1 MSLDGAMLK
10 YVREELSELVG
21 SRVEKIFQ
29 PSREEVVISL
39 RKPNSADRGAKKLVF
54 SANGGAARV
63 NLTEAPF
70 ENPQT
75 PPMFCMLLRKHLG
88 SGRLMA
94 IRQDGLER
102 ILYFDFE
109 CVNEIGDIVTNTLI
123 AEIMG
128 RFSNIILVRDGRV
141 IDSVKRVTD
150 EVSGVR
156 RILPNIV
163 YETPP
168 RLERVNFF
176 DKNPREILALVEG
189 KPDRLAKALPA
200 VLEGISPIFAR
211 ECAFYSAGDAD
222 AVCADLTDEQKR
234 RFCEFFEKAKT
245 KAEFTEVIDESG
257 AKKDFSFV
265 DINQYGES
273 FKTKRF
279 DTANALLDEFYERK
293 SDRVSQRA
301 RDMLKLI
308 KSRAERT
315 ARKLELQKKELADCA
330 DRENL
335 RVIGDLINANIY
347 RLEKGMT
354 SAVLEDFYS
363 GEERKISLD
372 ARLSPAQNAQ
382 KYYSEYRKLCTAEK
396 MLTNLIA
403 EGKNEL
409 SYLESL
415 LDSVTRAESD
425 SELSE
430 IRREL
435 AEQGLIRGEKT
446 VSKPKKSEPL
456 KFLSSDGFVIL
467 VGKNNKQNDELTLKT
482 SKAAD
487 IWLHVK
493 DIAGSHVIIKTD
505 GKKPPERTIVEAAR
519 LAAFHSKAKNGSG
532 VPVDFTAVKFVK
544 KPAGARPGMV
554 IFTDNKTL
562 FVTPNEEEMNN
573 LKYTED
579 NHGNEKRIK

>member
-21 SRVEKIFQ
+21 SRIEKIFQ
-29 PSREEVVISL
+29 PSREEVVITF
-39 RKPNSADRGAKKLVF
+39 RKPNSSDRGAKRVIF
-54 SANGGAARV
+54 SANGSSARV
-63 NLTEAPF
+63 NLTEAAL
-70 ENPQT
+70 ENPPS

-88 SGRLMA
+88 SGRLLG

-109 CVNEIGDIVTNTLI
+109 CVNEIGDIVTNTLT

-128 RFSNIILVRDGRV
+128 RFSNIILVRGGRV
-141 IDSVKRVTD
+141 IDSIKRVTD
-150 EVSGVR
+150 EISGVR

-168 RLERVNFF
+168 RLERVDFF
-176 DKNPREILALVEG
+176 AENDRKISALIEN
-189 KPDRLAKALPA
+189 KTERLAKALPA

-211 ECAFYSAGDAD
+211 EAAFYAAGDTD
-222 AVCADLTDEQKR
+222 AACCELTDEQKER
-234 RFCEFFEKAKT
+234 LDLFFDNARKT
-245 KAEFTEVIDESG
+245 ACFTEIIDESG

-265 DINQYGES
+265 DVNQYGNG
-273 FKTKRF
+273 FAKRHF
-279 DTANALLDEFYERK
+279 ASANALLDDFYEKK
-293 SDRVSQRA
+293 SDRASQRA

-315 ARKLELQKKELADCA
+315 ARKLELRKKELADCA

-335 RVIGDLINANIY
+335 RVCGDIVNANIY

-354 SAVLEDFYS
+354 SALLDDFYT
-363 GEERKISLD
+363 GEQRKIALD
-372 ARLSPAQNAQ
+372 ARLTPAQNAQ

-396 MLTNLIA
+396 MLTGLIA
-403 EGKNEL
+403 EGKSEL
-409 SYLESL
+409 SYYESL
-415 LDSVTRAESD
+415 LDSVTRAKTD
-425 SELSE
+425 GELTE
-430 IRREL
+430 IKREL

-446 VSKPKKSEPL
+446 LGKPKKSEPL
-456 KFLSSDGFVIL
+456 KFRSSDGFTIF

-482 SKAAD
+482 SKASD

-493 DIAGSHVIIKTD
+493 DIAGSHVIIKTE
-505 GKKPPERTIVEAAR
+505 GKTPPERTIVEAAR
-519 LAAFHSKAKNGSG
+519 LAAYHSKAKNGSG
-532 VPVDFTAVKFVK
+532 VPVDYTAVKFVK

-554 IFTDNKTL
+554 IFTDNRTL
-562 FVTPNEEEMNN
+562 YVTPNEEEADR
-573 LKYTED
+573 LKITED
-579 NHGNEKRIK
+579 N

>member
-21 SRVEKIFQ
+21 SRIEKIFQ
-29 PSREEVVISL
+29 PSREEVVITF
-39 RKPNSADRGAKKLVF
+39 RKPNSSDRGAKRVIF
-54 SANGGAARV
+54 SANGSSARV
-63 NLTEAPF
+63 NLTEAAL
-70 ENPQT
+70 ENPPS

-88 SGRLMA
+88 SGRLLG

-109 CVNEIGDIVTNTLI
+109 CVNEIGDIVTNTLT

-128 RFSNIILVRDGRV
+128 RFSNIILVRGGRV
-141 IDSVKRVTD
+141 IDSIKRVTD
-150 EVSGVR
+150 EISGVR

-168 RLERVNFF
+168 RLERVDFF
-176 DKNPREILALVEG
+176 AENDRKISALIEN
-189 KPDRLAKALPA
+189 KTERLVKALPA

-211 ECAFYSAGDAD
+211 EAAFYAAGDTD
-222 AVCADLTDEQKR
+222 AACCELTDEQKER
-234 RFCEFFEKAKT
+234 LDLFFDNARKSAC
-245 KAEFTEVIDESG
+245 FTEIIDESG

-265 DINQYGES
+265 DVNQYGNG
-273 FKTKRF
+273 FAKRHF
-279 DTANALLDEFYERK
+279 ASANALLDDFYEKK
-293 SDRVSQRA
+293 SDRASQRA

-315 ARKLELQKKELADCA
+315 ARKLELRKKELADCA

-335 RVIGDLINANIY
+335 RVCGDIVNANIY

-354 SAVLEDFYS
+354 SALLDDFYT
-363 GEERKISLD
+363 GEQRKIALD
-372 ARLSPAQNAQ
+372 ARLTPAQNAQ

-396 MLTNLIA
+396 MLTGLIA
-403 EGKNEL
+403 EGKSEL
-409 SYLESL
+409 SYYESL
-415 LDSVTRAESD
+415 LDSVTRAKTD
-425 SELSE
+425 GELTE
-430 IRREL
+430 IKREL

-446 VSKPKKSEPL
+446 LGKPKKSEPL
-456 KFLSSDGFVIL
+456 KFRSSDGFTIF

-482 SKAAD
+482 SKASD

-493 DIAGSHVIIKTD
+493 DIAGSHVIIKTE
-505 GKKPPERTIVEAAR
+505 GKTPPERTIVEAAR
-519 LAAFHSKAKNGSG
+519 LAAYHSKAKNGSG
-532 VPVDFTAVKFVK
+532 VPVDYTAVKFVK

-554 IFTDNKTL
+554 IFTDNRTL
-562 FVTPNEEEMNN
+562 YVTPNEEEADR
-573 LKYTED
+573 LKITED
-579 NHGNEKRIK
+579 N

>member
-1 MSLDGAMLK
+1 MLK

-21 SRVEKIFQ
+21 SRIEKIFQ
-29 PSREEVVISL
+29 PSREEVVITF
-39 RKPNSADRGAKKLVF
+39 RKPNSSDRGAKRVIF
-54 SANGGAARV
+54 SANGSSARV
-63 NLTEAPF
+63 NLTEAAL
-70 ENPQT
+70 ENPPS

-88 SGRLMA
+88 SGRLLG

-109 CVNEIGDIVTNTLI
+109 CVNEIGDIVTNTLT

-128 RFSNIILVRDGRV
+128 RFSNIILVRGGRV

-150 EVSGVR
+150 EISGVR

-168 RLERVNFF
+168 RLERVDFF
-176 DKNPREILALVEG
+176 AENDRKISALIEN
-189 KPDRLAKALPA
+189 KTERLAKALPA

-211 ECAFYSAGDAD
+211 EAAFYAAGDTD
-222 AVCADLTDEQKR
+222 AACCELTDEQKER
-234 RFCEFFEKAKT
+234 LDDFFENARKSAC
-245 KAEFTEVIDESG
+245 FTEIIDESG

-265 DINQYGES
+265 DVNQYGNG
-273 FKTKRF
+273 FAKRHF
-279 DTANALLDEFYERK
+279 ASANALLDDFYEKK
-293 SDRVSQRA
+293 SDRASQRA

-315 ARKLELQKKELADCA
+315 ARKLELRKKELADCA

-335 RVIGDLINANIY
+335 RVCGDIVNANIY

-354 SAVLEDFYS
+354 SAVLDDFYT
-363 GEERKISLD
+363 GEQRKIALD
-372 ARLSPAQNAQ
+372 ARLTPAQNAQ

-396 MLTNLIA
+396 MLTGLIA
-403 EGKNEL
+403 EGKSEF
-409 SYLESL
+409 SYYESL
-415 LDSVTRAESD
+415 LDSVTRAKTD
-425 SELSE
+425 GELTE
-430 IRREL
+430 IKREL

-446 VSKPKKSEPL
+446 LAKPKKSEPL
-456 KFLSSDGFVIL
+456 KFRSSDGFTIL

-482 SKAAD
+482 SKASD

-493 DIAGSHVIIKTD
+493 DIAGSHVIIKTE
-505 GKKPPERTIVEAAR
+505 GKTPPERTIVEAAR
-519 LAAFHSKAKNGSG
+519 LAAYHSKAKNGSG
-532 VPVDFTAVKFVK
+532 VPVDYTAVKFVK

-554 IFTDNKTL
+554 IFTDNRTL
-562 FVTPNEEEMNN
+562 YVTPNEEEADR
-573 LKYTED
+573 LKITED
-579 NHGNEKRIK
+579 N

>member
-1 MSLDGAMLK
+1 MLK

-21 SRVEKIFQ
+21 SRIEKIFQ
-29 PSREEVVISL
+29 PSREEVVITF
-39 RKPNSADRGAKKLVF
+39 RKPNSSDRGAKRVIF
-54 SANGGAARV
+54 SANGSSARV
-63 NLTEAPF
+63 NLTEAAL
-70 ENPQT
+70 ENPPS

-88 SGRLMA
+88 SGRLLG

-109 CVNEIGDIVTNTLI
+109 CVNEIGDIVTNTLT

-128 RFSNIILVRDGRV
+128 RFSNIILVRGGRV

-150 EVSGVR
+150 EISGVR

-168 RLERVNFF
+168 RLERIDFF
-176 DKNPREILALVEG
+176 TANDRKISSLIEKKTE
-189 KPDRLAKALPA
+189 RLAKALPA

-211 ECAFYSAGDAD
+211 EAAFYAAGDTD
-222 AVCADLTDEQKR
+222 AACCELTDEQKER
-234 RFCEFFEKAKT
+234 LDDFFENARKSAC
-245 KAEFTEVIDESG
+245 FTEIIDESG

-265 DINQYGES
+265 DVNQYGNG
-273 FKTKRF
+273 FAKRHF
-279 DTANALLDEFYERK
+279 ASANALLDDFYEKK
-293 SDRVSQRA
+293 SDRASQRA

-315 ARKLELQKKELADCA
+315 ARKLELRKKELADCA

-335 RVIGDLINANIY
+335 RVCGDIVNANIY

-354 SAVLEDFYS
+354 SAVLDDFYT
-363 GEERKISLD
+363 GEQRKIALD
-372 ARLSPAQNAQ
+372 ARLTPAQNAQ

-396 MLTNLIA
+396 MLTGLIA
-403 EGKNEL
+403 EGKSEL
-409 SYLESL
+409 SYYESL
-415 LDSVTRAESD
+415 LDSVTRAKTD
-425 SELSE
+425 GELTE
-430 IRREL
+430 IKREL

-446 VSKPKKSEPL
+446 LGKPKKSEPL
-456 KFLSSDGFVIL
+456 KFRSSDGFTIL

-482 SKAAD
+482 SKASD

-493 DIAGSHVIIKTD
+493 DIAGSHVIIKTE
-505 GKKPPERTIVEAAR
+505 GKTPPERTIVEAAR
-519 LAAFHSKAKNGSG
+519 LAAYHSKAKNGSG
-532 VPVDFTAVKFVK
+532 VPVDYTAVKFVK

-554 IFTDNKTL
+554 IFTDNRTL
-562 FVTPNEEEMNN
+562 YVTPNEEEADR
-573 LKYTED
+573 LKITED
-579 NHGNEKRIK
+579 N

>member
-21 SRVEKIFQ
+21 SRIEKIFQ
-29 PSREEVVISL
+29 PSREEVVITF
-39 RKPNSADRGAKKLVF
+39 RKPNSSDRGAKRVIF
-54 SANGGAARV
+54 SANGSSARV
-63 NLTEAPF
+63 NLTEAAL
-70 ENPQT
+70 ENPPS

-88 SGRLMA
+88 SGRLLG

-109 CVNEIGDIVTNTLI
+109 CVNEIGDIVTNTLT

-128 RFSNIILVRDGRV
+128 RFSNIILVRGGRV
-141 IDSVKRVTD
+141 IDSIKRVTD
-150 EVSGVR
+150 EISGVR

-168 RLERVNFF
+168 RLERVDFF
-176 DKNPREILALVEG
+176 AENDRKISALIEN
-189 KPDRLAKALPA
+189 KTERLAKALPA

-211 ECAFYSAGDAD
+211 EAAFYAAGDTD
-222 AVCADLTDEQKR
+222 AACCELTDEQKER
-234 RFCEFFEKAKT
+234 LDLFFDNARKSAC
-245 KAEFTEVIDESG
+245 FTEIIDESG

-265 DINQYGES
+265 DVNQYGNG
-273 FKTKRF
+273 FAKRHF
-279 DTANALLDEFYERK
+279 ASANALLDDFYEKK
-293 SDRVSQRA
+293 SDRASQRA

-315 ARKLELQKKELADCA
+315 ARKLELRKKELADCA

-335 RVIGDLINANIY
+335 RVCGDIVNANIY

-354 SAVLEDFYS
+354 SALLDDFYT
-363 GEERKISLD
+363 GEQRKIALD
-372 ARLSPAQNAQ
+372 ARLTPAQNAQ

-396 MLTNLIA
+396 MLTGLIA
-403 EGKNEL
+403 EGKSEL
-409 SYLESL
+409 SYYESL
-415 LDSVTRAESD
+415 LDSVTRAKTD
-425 SELSE
+425 GELTE
-430 IRREL
+430 IKREL

-446 VSKPKKSEPL
+446 LGKPKKSEPL
-456 KFLSSDGFVIL
+456 KFRSSDGFTIL

-482 SKAAD
+482 SKASD

-493 DIAGSHVIIKTD
+493 DIAGSHVIIKTE
-505 GKKPPERTIVEAAR
+505 GKTPPERTIVEAAR
-519 LAAFHSKAKNGSG
+519 LAAYHSKAKNGSG
-532 VPVDFTAVKFVK
+532 VPVDYTAVKFVK

-554 IFTDNKTL
+554 IFTDNRTL
-562 FVTPNEEEMNN
+562 YVTPNEEEADR
-573 LKYTED
+573 LKITED
-579 NHGNEKRIK
+579 N

>member
-21 SRVEKIFQ
+21 SRIEKIFQ
-29 PSREEVVISL
+29 PSREEVVITF
-39 RKPNSADRGAKKLVF
+39 RKPNSSDRGAKRVIF
-54 SANGGAARV
+54 SANGSSARV
-63 NLTEAPF
+63 NLTEAAL
-70 ENPQT
+70 ENPPS

-88 SGRLMA
+88 SGRLLG

-109 CVNEIGDIVTNTLI
+109 CVNEIGDIVTNTLT

-128 RFSNIILVRDGRV
+128 RFSNIILVRGGRV

-150 EVSGVR
+150 EISGVR

-168 RLERVNFF
+168 RLERVDFF
-176 DKNPREILALVEG
+176 TANDRKISSLIEKKTE
-189 KPDRLAKALPA
+189 RLAKALPA

-211 ECAFYSAGDAD
+211 EAAFYAAGDTD
-222 AVCADLTDEQKR
+222 AACCELTDEQKER
-234 RFCEFFEKAKT
+234 LDDFFENARKSAC
-245 KAEFTEVIDESG
+245 FTEIIDESG

-265 DINQYGES
+265 DVNQYGNG
-273 FKTKRF
+273 FAKRHF
-279 DTANALLDEFYERK
+279 ASANALLDDFYEKK
-293 SDRVSQRA
+293 SDRASQRA

-315 ARKLELQKKELADCA
+315 ARKLELRKKELADCA

-335 RVIGDLINANIY
+335 RVCGDIVNANIY

-354 SAVLEDFYS
+354 SAVLDDFYT
-363 GEERKISLD
+363 GEQRKIALD
-372 ARLSPAQNAQ
+372 ARLTPAQNAQ

-396 MLTNLIA
+396 MLTGLIA
-403 EGKNEL
+403 EGKSEL
-409 SYLESL
+409 SYYESL
-415 LDSVTRAESD
+415 LDSVTRAKTD
-425 SELSE
+425 GELTE
-430 IRREL
+430 IKREL

-446 VSKPKKSEPL
+446 LAKPKKSEPL
-456 KFLSSDGFVIL
+456 KFRSSDGFTIL

-482 SKAAD
+482 SKASD

-493 DIAGSHVIIKTD
+493 DIAGSHVIIKTE
-505 GKKPPERTIVEAAR
+505 GKTPPERTIVEAAR
-519 LAAFHSKAKNGSG
+519 LAAYHSKAKNGSG
-532 VPVDFTAVKFVK
+532 VPVDYTAVKFVK

-554 IFTDNKTL
+554 IFTDNRTL
-562 FVTPNEEEMNN
+562 YVTPNEEEADR
-573 LKYTED
+573 LKITED
-579 NHGNEKRIK
+579 N

>member
-1 MSLDGAMLK
+1 MLK

-21 SRVEKIFQ
+21 SRIEKIFQ
-29 PSREEVVISL
+29 PSREEVVITF
-39 RKPNSADRGAKKLVF
+39 RKPNSSDRGAKRVIF
-54 SANGGAARV
+54 SANGSSARV
-63 NLTEAPF
+63 NLTEAAL
-70 ENPQT
+70 ENPPS

-88 SGRLMA
+88 SGRLLG

-109 CVNEIGDIVTNTLI
+109 CVNEIGDIVTNTLT

-128 RFSNIILVRDGRV
+128 RFSNIILVRGGRV

-150 EVSGVR
+150 EISGVR

-168 RLERVNFF
+168 RLERVDFF
-176 DKNPREILALVEG
+176 TANDRKISALIE
-189 KPDRLAKALPA
+189 KKTERLAKALPA

-211 ECAFYSAGDAD
+211 EAAFYAAGDTD
-222 AVCADLTDEQKR
+222 AACCELTDEQKER
-234 RFCEFFEKAKT
+234 LDDFFENARKSAC
-245 KAEFTEVIDESG
+245 FTEIIDESG

-265 DINQYGES
+265 DVNQYGNG
-273 FKTKRF
+273 FAKRHF
-279 DTANALLDEFYERK
+279 ASANALLDDFYEKK
-293 SDRVSQRA
+293 SDRASQRA

-315 ARKLELQKKELADCA
+315 ARKLELRKKELADCA

-335 RVIGDLINANIY
+335 RVCGDIVNANIY

-354 SAVLEDFYS
+354 SALLDDFYT
-363 GEERKISLD
+363 GEQRKIALD
-372 ARLSPAQNAQ
+372 ARLTPAQNAQ

-396 MLTNLIA
+396 MLTGLIA
-403 EGKNEL
+403 EGKSEL
-409 SYLESL
+409 SYYESL
-415 LDSVTRAESD
+415 LDSVTRAKTD
-425 SELSE
+425 GELTE
-430 IRREL
+430 IKREL

-446 VSKPKKSEPL
+446 LGKPKKSEPL
-456 KFLSSDGFVIL
+456 KFRSSDGFTIL

-482 SKAAD
+482 SKASD

-493 DIAGSHVIIKTD
+493 DIAGSHVIIKTE
-505 GKKPPERTIVEAAR
+505 GKTPPERTIVEAAR
-519 LAAFHSKAKNGSG
+519 LAAYHSKAKNGSG
-532 VPVDFTAVKFVK
+532 VPVDYTAVKFVK

-554 IFTDNKTL
+554 IFTDNRTL
-562 FVTPNEEEMNN
+562 YVTPNEEEADR
-573 LKYTED
+573 LKITED
-579 NHGNEKRIK
+579 N

>member
-1 MSLDGAMLK
+1 MLK

-21 SRVEKIFQ
+21 SRIEKIFQ
-29 PSREEVVISL
+29 PSREEVVISF
-39 RKPNSADRGAKKLVF
+39 RKPNSSDRGAKRVIF
-54 SANGGAARV
+54 SSNGSAARV
-63 NLTEAPF
+63 NLTEAAL
-70 ENPQT
+70 ENPPS

-88 SGRLMA
+88 SGRLLG

-128 RFSNIILVRDGRV
+128 RFSNIILVRGERV
-141 IDSVKRVTD
+141 IDSIKRVTD
-150 EVSGVR
+150 EISGVR

-168 RLERVNFF
+168 RLERVDFF
-176 DKNPREILALVEG
+176 AEKDRKISALIEN
-189 KPDRLAKALPA
+189 KTERLAKALPA

-211 ECAFYSAGDAD
+211 EAAFYAAGDTD
-222 AVCADLTDEQKR
+222 AVCCELTDEQKER
-234 RFCEFFEKAKT
+234 LDDFFDNARKA
-245 KAEFTEVIDESG
+245 ACFTEIIDESG

-265 DINQYGES
+265 DVNQYGNG
-273 FKTKRF
+273 FAKRHF
-279 DTANALLDEFYERK
+279 ASANALLDDFYEKK
-293 SDRVSQRA
+293 SDRASQRA

-335 RVIGDLINANIY
+335 RACGDIVNANIY

-354 SAVLEDFYS
+354 SAVLDDFYT
-363 GEERKISLD
+363 GEQRKIALD

-396 MLTNLIA
+396 MLTGLIK
-403 EGKNEL
+403 EGKSEL
-409 SYLESL
+409 SYYESL
-415 LDSVTRAESD
+415 LDSVTRAKTD
-425 SELSE
+425 GELTE
-430 IRREL
+430 IKREL

-446 VSKPKKSEPL
+446 LSKPKKSEPL
-456 KFLSSDGFVIL
+456 KFRSSDGFTIL

-482 SKAAD
+482 SKASD

-493 DIAGSHVIIKTD
+493 DIAGSHVIIKTE
-505 GKKPPERTIVEAAR
+505 GKTPPERTIVEAAR
-519 LAAFHSKAKNGSG
+519 LAAYHSKAKNGSG
-532 VPVDFTAVKFVK
+532 VPVDYTAVKFVK

-554 IFTDNKTL
+554 IFTDNRTL
-562 FVTPNEEEMNN
+562 YVTPSEEETDK
-573 LKYTED
+573 LRITED
-579 NHGNEKRIK
+579 N

>member
-1 MSLDGAMLK
+1 MLK

-21 SRVEKIFQ
+21 SRIEKIFQ
-29 PSREEVVISL
+29 PSREEVVITF
-39 RKPNSADRGAKKLVF
+39 RKPNSSDRGAKRVIF
-54 SANGGAARV
+54 SANGSSARV
-63 NLTEAPF
+63 NLTEAAL
-70 ENPQT
+70 ENPPS

-88 SGRLMA
+88 SGRLLG

-109 CVNEIGDIVTNTLI
+109 CVNEIGDIVTNTLT

-128 RFSNIILVRDGRV
+128 RFSNIILVRGGRV

-150 EVSGVR
+150 EISGVR

-168 RLERVNFF
+168 RLERIDFF
-176 DKNPREILALVEG
+176 TANDRKISSLIEKKTE
-189 KPDRLAKALPA
+189 RLAKALPA

-211 ECAFYSAGDAD
+211 EAAFYAAGDTD
-222 AVCADLTDEQKR
+222 AACCELTDEQKER
-234 RFCEFFEKAKT
+234 LDDFFENARKSAC
-245 KAEFTEVIDESG
+245 FTEIIDESG

-265 DINQYGES
+265 DVNQYGNG
-273 FKTKRF
+273 FAKRHF
-279 DTANALLDEFYERK
+279 ASANALLDDFYEKK
-293 SDRVSQRA
+293 SDRASQRA

-315 ARKLELQKKELADCA
+315 ARKLELRKKELADCA

-335 RVIGDLINANIY
+335 RVCGDIVNANIY

-354 SAVLEDFYS
+354 SALLDDFYT
-363 GEERKISLD
+363 GEQRKIALD
-372 ARLSPAQNAQ
+372 ARLTPAQNAQ

-396 MLTNLIA
+396 MLTGLIA
-403 EGKNEL
+403 EGKSEL
-409 SYLESL
+409 SYYESL
-415 LDSVTRAESD
+415 LDSVTRAKTD
-425 SELSE
+425 GELTE
-430 IRREL
+430 IKREL

-446 VSKPKKSEPL
+446 LGKPKKSEPL
-456 KFLSSDGFVIL
+456 KFRSSDGFTIL

-482 SKAAD
+482 SKASD

-493 DIAGSHVIIKTD
+493 DIAGSHVIIKTE
-505 GKKPPERTIVEAAR
+505 GKTPSERTIVEAAR
-519 LAAFHSKAKNGSG
+519 LAAYHSKAKNGSG
-532 VPVDFTAVKFVK
+532 VPVDYTAVKFVK

-554 IFTDNKTL
+554 IFTDNRTL
-562 FVTPNEEEMNN
+562 YVTPNEEEADR
-573 LKYTED
+573 LKITED
-579 NHGNEKRIK
+579 N